1 MASGFEVEKVMS
13 ENEPGAFD
21 GTEDVLH
28 RRDLSRAFLEYLRP
42 AARLRLE
49 YWQAVHD
56 LAEISQIERHC
67 AEDDLLQD
75 LDDEL
80 ETLGQRC
87 PDPLLIEGELTES
100 DAANILD
107 KQGAFKKKTFEV
119 DKELVLALDE
129 ISRHSQEHP
138 ETLIPHEQVM

>member
-1 MASGFEVEKVMS
+1 MASGFEVEKVS
-13 ENEPGAFD
+13 EKQPDAFD

-28 RRDLSRAFLEYLRP
+28 RRDLSKAFLEYLRP

-56 LAEISQIERHC
+56 LAEISQIERHW

-100 DAANILD
+100 DAASILD
-107 KQGAFKKKTFEV
+107 NQGAFERKTVEV
-119 DKELVLALDE
+119 DEKLVSALDE
-129 ISRHSQEHP
+129 ISRRSQEYP
-138 ETLIPHEQVM
+138 ETL